1 LEETAPWPHGA
12 SADHKVDLLMR
23 FADLFGLAAC
33 RGPGPRA
40 RFAPQVKLLAIVG
53 AALVA
58 ILTPLPANAQFGGP
72 KNPEALPDDGLGPRD
87 VMIQADTL
95 IDDRDNNT
103 VTAEGRVEARMQG
116 RTLRADKLVYNRING
131 AVDAIGHVVVVNA
144 DGTSDYGSEMIM
156 DDQFRAALAYGF
168 SMREQDNITLTAGVA
183 VRRNETI
190 DQLNNAVYTACNIC
204 AKSGAPKNPTWSIQ
218 ATRIIQDRERHVI
231 YYQNFLVRI
240 LGVPLFYSPV
250 FWHPDPTAPRQ
261 SGFLTPKATYGQ
273 RRGFSYEQP
282 YLFAV
287 NPSTDVVVSPQIN
300 TRVLPLLNLEW
311 VQRFYSGMVD
321 VRAGYTNESDFDN
334 HHFYGTPS
342 SRSYVLGQG
351 LFNIDPYTSWG
362 FGLERVGDPTFFQ
375 RYTTP
380 EVYEDRGPFPTTT
393 NHLISQVYVRRQDD
407 DTFLSVAAMDFQ
419 NLTVFGRNTTVGQPN
434 YGSLISENSKGFPFV
449 GPLVE
454 GHYNPSEPVFGGML
468 SLSTSGVVLTRND
481 EVVSINDPTS
491 VQAPGAQQFQAVSK
505 TNAGSIA
512 NIAATAALTKNNAVT
527 ALTYTDYR
535 RASAQADWNRTFT
548 LDMGIRVQPF
558 VQARGDAFSVSDST
572 LYTFGVTPT
581 TLAVKS
587 NETLQTYGGAYSI
600 GTPGHDS
607 IFRGLAQA
615 GANISWPFI
624 RDFGPASVILEP
636 MAQVVVAPL
645 LGVNPYIPNEDS
657 VSFEYDET
665 NLFALNR
672 FPGSDLV
679 ESGQRLNLGVRATAD
694 WGGGHEVSFVV
705 GRTFRAEPDPA
716 FDTASG
722 LAGTSSDWVTAVN
735 FTPVDWFTAFTRE
748 RLDAD
753 TFTIRR
759 SDTGV
764 NFGFGR
770 DSVSLRYSYNISGYQ
785 IAAEPGGVVN
795 GVTLPLNYVSTISPT
810 EDASISGQVFLT
822 EHWGIGAVVSRDL
835 EENIFPFEQFDLIYQ
850 DDCLR
855 LDVLYNHNQTFG
867 TVIGTS
873 NAITFR
879 ITLSTLGGTP
889 AATNRGGTR

>member
-1 LEETAPWPHGA
+1 
-12 SADHKVDLLMR
+12 MR
-23 FADLFGLAAC
+23 FADLFGLSAC
-33 RGPGPRA
+33 RGPGWRA
-40 RFAPQVKLLAIVG
+40 GPARSVRMLAVVG
-53 AALVA
+53 AAVIACLHPGLA
-58 ILTPLPANAQFGGP
+58 AAQIGPATHKAAP
-72 KNPEALPDDGLGPRD
+72 LPDDGLGPRD

-103 VTAEGRVEARMQG
+103 VTADGRVEARMQG
-116 RTLRADKLVYNRING
+116 RTLRADKLIYNRVTG
-131 AVDAIGHVVVVNA
+131 AVNATGHVVVVNA
-144 DGTSDYGSEMIM
+144 DGTSEYGSEMIM

-231 YYQNFLVRI
+231 YYRNFVVRI

-261 SGFLTPKATYGQ
+261 SGFLTPKISYGQ

-300 TRVLPLLNLEW
+300 SRVLPLLNTEW
-311 VQRFYSGMVD
+311 VERFYSGMVD
-321 VRAGYTNESDFDN
+321 IRAGYTNESDFDN

-351 LFNIDPYTSWG
+351 LFNIDPLTSWG
-362 FGLERVGDPTFFQ
+362 FGLERVSDPTFFQ

-393 NHLISQVYVRRQDD
+393 NHLISQLFVRRQDD

-434 YGSLISENSKGFPFV
+434 YGSLISEDSKGFPFV
-449 GPLVE
+449 GPFVE
-454 GHYNPSEPVFGGML
+454 GHYNPSEPVLGGAL
-468 SLSTSGVVLTRND
+468 SISTSGVVLTRND

-491 VQAPGAQQFQAVSK
+491 VQAPGAQQFQPVSK
-505 TNAGSIA
+505 TNIGSIED
-512 NIAATAALTKNNAVT
+512 IAVTAALTKNNAVT

-548 LDMGIRVQPF
+548 TDWGIRVEPF

-572 LYTFGVTPT
+572 LYSFGVTPT
-581 TLAVKS
+581 SISVKS
-587 NETLQTYGGAYSI
+587 NATILTYGNSYAIS
-600 GTPGHDS
+600 TPGQDS
-607 IFRGLAQA
+607 IFRGLVQA
-615 GANISWPFI
+615 GANVSWPFI
-624 RDFGPASVILEP
+624 RDFGGASVILEP

-672 FPGSDLV
+672 FPGADLV
-679 ESGQRLNLGVRATAD
+679 ESGQRLNLGARATAD
-694 WGGGHEVSFVV
+694 WGGGHEISFIV

-764 NFGFGR
+764 NFALGR
-770 DSVSLRYSYNISGYQ
+770 DSLSLRYSYNISGYQ
-785 IAAEPGGVVN
+785 ITAEPGGVVN
-795 GVTLPLNYVSTISPT
+795 GVTLPLNYVSTIAPT
-810 EDASISGQVFLT
+810 EDATIGGQIFLT
-822 EHWGIGAVVSRDL
+822 QHWGVGAVVSRDL
-835 EENIFPFEQFDLIYQ
+835 VDNIFPIAQLDLIYQ

-889 AATNRGGTR
+889 ATPNRAGTR

>member
-1 LEETAPWPHGA
+1 
-12 SADHKVDLLMR
+12 MR
-23 FADLFGLAAC
+23 FADLFGLSAC
-33 RGPGPRA
+33 RGPGQRGRPPAPPARVSMRA
-40 RFAPQVKLLAIVG
+40 APTARVAVMLG
-53 AALVA
+53 AALFA
-58 ILTPLPANAQFGGP
+58 CLPPAMASAQIGAP
-72 KNPEALPDDGLGPRD
+72 RHADALPDDGLGPRD
-87 VMIQADTL
+87 AMIQADTL

-116 RTLRADKLVYNRING
+116 RTLRADKLIYNRVTG
-131 AVDAIGHVVVVNA
+131 AMNAMGHVVVVNA
-144 DGTSDYGSEMIM
+144 DGTSEYGSEMIM

-168 SMREQDNITLTAGVA
+168 AMREQDNVTLTAGVA

-204 AKSGAPKNPTWSIQ
+204 AKSGAAKNPTWSIQ

-231 YYQNFLVRI
+231 YYQNFVVRI
-240 LGVPLFYSPV
+240 LGVPIFYSPV

-261 SGFLTPKATYGQ
+261 SGFLTPKFMYGQ

-287 NPSTDVVVSPQIN
+287 NPSTDVVVSPQFN

-311 VQRFYSGMVD
+311 VERFYSGMVD
-321 VRAGYTNESDFDN
+321 IRAGYTNESDFDN
-334 HHFYGTPS
+334 HHFYGDPS

-351 LFNIDPYTSWG
+351 LFNIDPFTSWG

-375 RYTTP
+375 RYSTP

-393 NHLISQVYVRRQDD
+393 NHLISQLYVRRQDD

-434 YGSLISENSKGFPFV
+434 YGSLISEANKGFPFV
-449 GPLVE
+449 GPFVE
-454 GHYNPSEPVFGGML
+454 GHYNPSEPIFGGLL

-491 VQAPGAQQFQAVSK
+491 VQAPGAQQFQPVSK
-505 TNAGSIA
+505 TNIGSIESIA
-512 NIAATAALTKNNAVT
+512 NTAALTKNNAVT

-535 RASAQADWNRTFT
+535 RASGEADWNRTFT
-548 LDMGIRVQPF
+548 LDWGLRVQPF

-572 LYTFGVTPT
+572 LYTFGVTPAT
-581 TLAVKS
+581 IAVKS
-587 NETLQTYGGAYSI
+587 NATIQTYGSAYSI
-600 GTPGHDS
+600 GTAGEDS

-615 GANISWPFI
+615 GANVSWPFI
-624 RDFGPASVILEP
+624 RDFGGASVILEP
-636 MAQVVVAPL
+636 MAQIVVAPL

-672 FPGSDLV
+672 FPGADLI
-679 ESGQRLNLGVRATAD
+679 ESGQRLNLGARATAD
-694 WGGGHEVSFVV
+694 WGGGHELSFIV

-735 FTPVDWFTAFTRE
+735 FTPADWFTAFSRE
-748 RLDAD
+748 RLDAN

-764 NFGFGR
+764 NFSLGP
-770 DSVSLRYSYNISGYQ
+770 DSLSLRYSYNISGYQ

-795 GVTLPLNYVSTISPT
+795 GVTLPLNYVSTISLT
-810 EDASISGQVFLT
+810 EDASVSGQVFFT
-822 EHWGIGAVVSRDL
+822 QHWGVGALVSRDL
-835 EENIFPFEQFDLIYQ
+835 EENIFPLAQLDLIYQ
-850 DDCLR
+850 DGCLR
-855 LDVLYNHNQTFG
+855 VDMLYNHNQTFG
-867 TVIGTS
+867 NVIGTS

-879 ITLSTLGGTP
+879 ITLSTLGGTTSTP
-889 AATNRGGTR
+889 NRAGTR

>member
-1 LEETAPWPHGA
+1 MLAVVGVA
-12 SADHKVDLLMR
+12 
-23 FADLFGLAAC
+23 LAAC
-33 RGPGPRA
+33 LQP
-40 RFAPQVKLLAIVG
+40 
-53 AALVA
+53 AA
-58 ILTPLPANAQFGGP
+58 ANAQFGP
-72 KNPEALPDDGLGPRD
+72 TTRSTAPLPDDGLGPRD
-87 VMIQADTL
+87 AMLQADTL
-95 IDDRDNNT
+95 IDDRDTNT

-116 RTLRADKLVYNRING
+116 RTLRADKLTYNRVTG
-131 AVDAIGHVVVVNA
+131 AMTAVGHVVVVNP
-144 DGTSDYGSEMIM
+144 DGTSEYGSEMVM

-218 ATRIIQDRERHVI
+218 ATRIIQDRDRHVI
-231 YYQNFLVRI
+231 YYQNFVVRI
-240 LGVPLFYSPV
+240 LGVPIFYSPV

-261 SGFLTPKATYGQ
+261 SGFLTPKFMYGQ

-282 YLFAV
+282 YLFAA

-300 TRVLPLLNLEW
+300 TRVLPLLNVEW
-311 VQRFYSGMVD
+311 VERFYSGMVD
-321 VRAGYTNESDFDN
+321 IRAGYTNESDFDN
-334 HHFYGTPS
+334 HHFYGDPS

-351 LFNIDPYTSWG
+351 LFNIDAYTSWG

-375 RYTTP
+375 RYSIP

-393 NHLISQVYVRRQDD
+393 NHLISQLYVRRQDD

-419 NLTVFGRNTTVGQPN
+419 NLTVFGRNLTAGLAN
-434 YGSLISENSKGFPFV
+434 YGSLISEDSKGFPFV

-454 GHYNPSEPVFGGML
+454 GHYNPNEAVFGGQL
-468 SLSTSGVVLTRND
+468 SVSTSGVVLTRND

-491 VQAPGAQQFQAVSK
+491 VQAPGAQQFQPVSK
-505 TNAGSIA
+505 TNAGSIEG
-512 NIAATAALTKNNAVT
+512 IATTAALTKNNSVT

-535 RASAQADWNRTFT
+535 RASAEADWNRTFT
-548 LDMGIRVQPF
+548 LDMGIRVEPF
-558 VQARGDAFSVSDST
+558 LQARGDAFSVSDST
-572 LYTFGVTPT
+572 LYSFGVTPAT
-581 TLAVKS
+581 ISVKS
-587 NETLQTYGGAYSI
+587 NATVLTYGTAYSI
-600 GTPGHDS
+600 ARAGQDS

-624 RDFGPASVILEP
+624 RDFGSTSVILEP
-636 MAQVVVAPL
+636 MAQIVVAPL
-645 LGVNPYIPNEDS
+645 LGANPYIPNEDS

-672 FPGSDLV
+672 FPGADLV
-679 ESGQRLNLGVRATAD
+679 ESGQRINLGARATAD
-694 WGGGHEVSFVV
+694 WGGGHEISFII

-722 LAGTSSDWVTAVN
+722 LAGTSSDWVTAIN
-735 FTPVDWFTAFTRE
+735 FTPVDWFSAYTRE

-753 TFTIRR
+753 TFTVRR

-764 NFGFGR
+764 NFALGHDF
-770 DSVSLRYSYNISGYQ
+770 LYMRYSYNISGYQ
-785 IAAEPGGVVN
+785 ITAEPGGVVN
-795 GVTLPLNYVSTISPT
+795 GVTLPLNYVSTIAPT
-810 EDASISGQVFLT
+810 QDAMIGGQIFLT
-822 EHWGIGAVVSRDL
+822 QHWGLGANVTRDL
-835 EENIFPFEQFDLIYQ
+835 EENIFPTEQLDLIYQ
-850 DDCLR
+850 NECLR

-867 TVIGTS
+867 NVIGTS

-879 ITLSTLGGTP
+879 LTLSTLGGTP
-889 AATNRGGTR
+889 ANPNRGGTR

>member
-1 LEETAPWPHGA
+1 
-12 SADHKVDLLMR
+12 
-23 FADLFGLAAC
+23 
-33 RGPGPRA
+33 
-40 RFAPQVKLLAIVG
+40 
-53 AALVA
+53 
-58 ILTPLPANAQFGGP
+58 
-72 KNPEALPDDGLGPRD
+72 
-87 VMIQADTL
+87 
-95 IDDRDNNT
+95 
-103 VTAEGRVEARMQG
+103 
-116 RTLRADKLVYNRING
+116 
-131 AVDAIGHVVVVNA
+131 
-144 DGTSDYGSEMIM
+144 
-156 DDQFRAALAYGF
+156 
-168 SMREQDNITLTAGVA
+168 
-183 VRRNETI
+183 
-190 DQLNNAVYTACNIC
+190 
-204 AKSGAPKNPTWSIQ
+204 
-218 ATRIIQDRERHVI
+218 
-231 YYQNFLVRI
+231 
-240 LGVPLFYSPV
+240 
-250 FWHPDPTAPRQ
+250 
-261 SGFLTPKATYGQ
+261 
-273 RRGFSYEQP
+273 
-282 YLFAV
+282 
-287 NPSTDVVVSPQIN
+287 
-300 TRVLPLLNLEW
+300 
-311 VQRFYSGMVD
+311 
-321 VRAGYTNESDFDN
+321 
-334 HHFYGTPS
+334 
-342 SRSYVLGQG
+342 
-351 LFNIDPYTSWG
+351 
-362 FGLERVGDPTFFQ
+362 
-375 RYTTP
+375 
-380 EVYEDRGPFPTTT
+380 
-393 NHLISQVYVRRQDD
+393 
-407 DTFLSVAAMDFQ
+407 
-419 NLTVFGRNTTVGQPN
+419 
-434 YGSLISENSKGFPFV
+434 
-449 GPLVE
+449 
-454 GHYNPSEPVFGGML
+454 ML

-879 ITLSTLGGTP
+879 LTLSTLGGTP
-889 AATNRGGTR
+889 STPNRAGTR